1 MSSESDRQLSME
13 ELRRRN
19 MQKPPAETLHP
30 TAGEWQS
37 LTAALTAMGEL
48 LAEQVLLLEKIAAR
62 PKPWATQE
70 QMTELIRE
78 AREIHRLLEQAGKR
92 RERRFSLPTIP
103 LPRPLEQS
111 DNPVPISDAT
121 TVHRHADSKT
131 LRREREKKIALGHRE
146 DDHEDTQNW
155 QQTM

>member
-1 MSSESDRQLSME
+1 MLSGQTGWE
-13 ELRRRN
+13 
-19 MQKPPAETLHP
+19 AERAALFSANDP
-30 TAGEWQS
+30 TAP
-37 LTAALTAMGEL
+37 ALAGV
-48 LAEQVLLLEKIAAR
+48 AVDSGGAVGAVG
-62 PKPWATQE
+62 AVV
-70 QMTELIRE
+70 
-78 AREIHRLLEQAGKR
+78 RLGRA
-92 RERRFSLPTIP
+92 
-103 LPRPLEQS
+103 LEQS